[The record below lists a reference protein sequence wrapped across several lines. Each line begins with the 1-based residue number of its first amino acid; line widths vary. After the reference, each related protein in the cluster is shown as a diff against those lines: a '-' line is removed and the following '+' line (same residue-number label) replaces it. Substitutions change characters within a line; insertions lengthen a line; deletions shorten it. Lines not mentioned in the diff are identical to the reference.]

1 MGNPIRGNFCNHN
14 YSSQLTKTKVLVLV
28 EAKGTNDNLP
38 AILQSSEIQERII
51 FQTGNQFSMENS
63 HKIEY
68 KKFIDDIPK
77 LFNETKFV
85 ICRSGAGT
93 ITSFSI
99 WNACNTF
106 PTTKLY

>member
-1 MGNPIRGNFCNHN
+1 
-14 YSSQLTKTKVLVLV
+14 
-28 EAKGTNDNLP
+28 
-38 AILQSSEIQERII
+38 
-51 FQTGNQFSMENS
+51 MEDS

-93 ITSFSI
+93 ITELQAYGMPAILFHYQTLLMI
-99 WNACNTF
+99 IKKIM
-106 PTTKLY
+106 P

>member
-1 MGNPIRGNFCNHN
+1 
-14 YSSQLTKTKVLVLV
+14 
-28 EAKGTNDNLP
+28 
-38 AILQSSEIQERII
+38 
-51 FQTGNQFSMENS
+51 MEDS

-93 ITSFSI
+93 ITELQAYGMPAILFPLPNSI
-99 WNACNTF
+99 DDHQKNNALIYAEGSDAFILMNTILIQNIF
-106 PTTKLY
+106 CKS